1 MADFKIIR
9 RCERSGCGSTSKIV
23 ASNHPKSHSLEMI
36 TGRNK
41 SDEKSVFRSNTV
53 GTALFFTACFFATS
67 YRPRR
72 AAEVKARINH
82 IASVYAVNNPM
93 ITKMA
98 NDRLARP
105 LSVPK
110 AIGILR

>member
-1 MADFKIIR
+1 
-9 RCERSGCGSTSKIV
+9 
-23 ASNHPKSHSLEMI
+23 MI

-41 SDEKSVFRSNTV
+41 SDEKRVLSSNTV

-72 AAEVKARINH
+72 AAEVKARISH
-82 IASVYAVNNPM
+82 ITRYAVNNPM